1 MGKKVKHYGGIF
13 LYWTWKFSKRT
24 LPYAANVKTD
34 GTLPVTYTS
43 ITATVNTNQ
52 TINVKWNI
60 ASEVN
65 TEKYTVER
73 ADDNGLFTKIGE
85 VKAAKLSTY
94 NFLDINPIKGT
105 NYYRVT
111 GIDFDGTLSLSP
123 IASAKLDNLQT
134 YQVSVYPNPVQEEIN
149 IVIPQSLQGSKTLS
163 FKIYDVTGSLKL
175 SKEVAITNQVNYNFS
190 LSTLATGVY
199 TLSVSDDLGKLNAN
213 QKIVKQ

>member
-1 MGKKVKHYGGIF
+1 
-13 LYWTWKFSKRT
+13 
-24 LPYAANVKTD
+24 
-34 GTLPVTYTS
+34 
-43 ITATVNTNQ
+43 
-52 TINVKWNI
+52 
-60 ASEVN
+60 
-65 TEKYTVER
+65 
-73 ADDNGLFTKIGE
+73 
-85 VKAAKLSTY
+85 
-94 NFLDINPIKGT
+94 
-105 NYYRVT
+105 VT
-111 GIDFDGTLSLSP
+111 GVDFDGTLSLSP
-123 IASAKLDNLQT
+123 IASAKLDYLQT